1 MDYRIILPPENLR
14 PFVRYFWVLENN
26 DPGNPIVQFSPLADG
41 CPGIMFQPP
50 DKGSFFYP
58 EENKE
63 LPGVFLYGQTIQ
75 PAKMILTGQLNTVG
89 ICLQPHAL
97 RSVFGID
104 AHELT
109 GTCVDLGLVQHKK
122 ERYLQEQLLSAASI
136 EETINLLAASL
147 LNTAQHN
154 SNRQDAITNFAVN
167 EILTGKGVIS
177 FSALQKQLQLSE
189 RTLERRFKQSIGISA
204 KFFSRICQFQ
214 ESLSQLRKN
223 KYDKL
228 SDIAYENGYAD
239 QSHFIRA
246 FKEFTGVSP
255 FDYRKRLHEVAANFP
270 SHTKENNKEKE
281 EAARSAL
288 VI

>member
-1 MDYRIILPPENLR
+1 
-14 PFVRYFWVLENN
+14 
-26 DPGNPIVQFSPLADG
+26 
-41 CPGIMFQPP
+41 MFQPA
-50 DKGSFFYP
+50 DKGTFFYP

-63 LPGVFLYGQTIQ
+63 LPGIFLYGQTIQ
-75 PAKMILTGQLNTVG
+75 PAKMILTGKLDTIG

-97 RSVFGID
+97 QSVFGID
-104 AHELT
+104 AHALT
-109 GTCVDLGLVQHKK
+109 STCVDLGLVQHKK
-122 ERYLQEQLLSAASI
+122 EQFLHEKLLNATSV
-136 EETINLLAASL
+136 EESINLLSVSL
-147 LNTAQHN
+147 WNSVQHN
-154 SNRQDAITNFAVN
+154 SNRQDALTPFVVN
-167 EILTGKGVIS
+167 EILTGNGIIS

-214 ESLSQLRKN
+214 QSLTQLRKN

-239 QSHFIRA
+239 QSHFIRS

-255 FDYRKRLHEVAANFP
+255 FDYRKQLNEVAENFP
-270 SHTKENNKEKE
+270 SHTKEKNKAEE

-288 VI
+288 LI